1 MCCRCRAGLRMRTR
15 TAHRIPRRR
24 WIPRCPRLVP
34 SAREG
39 VVGVVAVAAAAKDR
53 ALKGR
58 VLMRKA
64 LKAQLMV
71 RALL

>member
-1 MCCRCRAGLRMRTR
+1 MRMRMR

-24 WIPRCPRLVP
+24 WIRMRPRLVP

-53 ALKGR
+53 ALKVR
-58 VLMRKA
+58 VLKDRALMRKA